1 MQGVPRVC
9 APCVRVRLCGLLV
22 VLCGYVKGVL
32 GVGVLPIPGTP
43 VQVLVRRRATLPHPA
58 GCSTIAVPGLSF
70 QVRNARLV
78 SLMPPPP
85 WAGCGSRGSGTG
97 QGRERA
103 LASLGSSIARDPR

>member
-43 VQVLVRRRATLPHPA
+43 GVK
-58 GCSTIAVPGLSF
+58 
-70 QVRNARLV
+70 
-78 SLMPPPP
+78 
-85 WAGCGSRGSGTG
+85 
-97 QGRERA
+97 
-103 LASLGSSIARDPR
+103 

>member
-43 VQVLVRRRATLPHPA
+43 V
-58 GCSTIAVPGLSF
+58 
-70 QVRNARLV
+70 
-78 SLMPPPP
+78 
-85 WAGCGSRGSGTG
+85 
-97 QGRERA
+97 
-103 LASLGSSIARDPR
+103 